1 MMIHTYTSGGN
12 NMESYED
19 IKRQRDFYKS
29 QVDNYENI
37 VDYAKI
43 VIVFVI
49 GLLTCCIEF

>member
-1 MMIHTYTSGGN
+1 
-12 NMESYED
+12 MESYED

-29 QVDNYENI
+29 QVDNYERI
-37 VDYAKI
+37 IDYAKI

>member
-1 MMIHTYTSGGN
+1 
-12 NMESYED
+12 MESYED

-29 QVDNYENI
+29 QVDNYEKI

>member
-1 MMIHTYTSGGN
+1 
-12 NMESYED
+12 MESYED

-49 GLLTCCIEF
+49 GLLACCIEF

>member
-1 MMIHTYTSGGN
+1 
-12 NMESYED
+12 MESYED

-49 GLLTCCIEF
+49 GLLTCCI

>member
-1 MMIHTYTSGGN
+1 MIHTYTSGGN

-29 QVDNYENI
+29 QVANYENI

>member
-1 MMIHTYTSGGN
+1 
-12 NMESYED
+12 MESYED

>member
-1 MMIHTYTSGGN
+1 
-12 NMESYED
+12 MESYED

-29 QVDNYENI
+29 QVDNYERI